1 MELSTKQKI
10 LVSTLKLIDK
20 KPFPQVST
28 KQIALETGISEGAIF
43 RHFKTKD
50 VLLEELCGEFLNM
63 TTTLDLTSI
72 KNESEFKNSLLSF
85 FLNLQKTENQ
95 IYKLMLYVA
104 MYKKDNFIKFNKIF
118 NANVYEKIESVVQVG
133 VNDWGYKKNINIKLH
148 VRLLMY
154 SIYFFTIQQQVFGAD
169 KIENFNMEEVIR
181 TAVDNFLYGVK

>member
-1 MELSTKQKI
+1 
-10 LVSTLKLIDK
+10 
-20 KPFPQVST
+20 
-28 KQIALETGISEGAIF
+28 
-43 RHFKTKD
+43 
-50 VLLEELCGEFLNM
+50 M

-72 KNESEFKNSLLSF
+72 KNESEFKDSLLNF

-104 MYKKDNFIKFNKIF
+104 MYKKNHFIKFNKIF

>member
-1 MELSTKQKI
+1 MALSTKQKI

-104 MYKKDNFIKFNKIF
+104 MYKKDHFIKFNKIF
-118 NANVYEKIESVVQVG
+118 NVNVYEKIESVVQIG

-154 SIYFFTIQQQVFGAD
+154 SIYFFTILFDNID
-169 KIENFNMEEVIR
+169 KP
-181 TAVDNFLYGVK
+181 